1 MHILRAL
8 LVGLLLTMAAGM
20 AAIAAETEVDLELV
34 LAVDVSRSID
44 EVEAELQRR
53 GYLEALVDPRVVE
66 AIKAGPKGR
75 IAITYV
81 EWAGQHYQQ
90 TIIGWMLIDGPESAK
105 VFADKLAEAP
115 RVSESWTSISSAI
128 LYCAA
133 LFNNNGYDGKRR
145 VIDVSGDGRNNA
157 GPDMESSRAEVL
169 GRGITINGLPIMSDR
184 PNFGRPPDTELDIY
198 YEREVIGGPG
208 AFMVVARDFGD
219 FARAIRTKLIKEIS
233 GIDAPARGA
242 ADQAAR

>member
-1 MHILRAL
+1 MRLW
-8 LVGLLLTMAAGM
+8 LVRVFLFAVAIVMAPPQM
-20 AAIAAETEVDLELV
+20 PRAAELDVDLELI

-53 GYLEALVDPRVVE
+53 GYLEALVDPRVLE

-75 IAITYV
+75 IAIAYV

-90 TIIGWMLIDGPESAK
+90 TIIGWTLIDGPESAK
-105 VFADKLAEAP
+105 AFVAKLAVAP

-128 LYCAA
+128 IYCAV
-133 LFNNNGYDGKRR
+133 LFKDNGFDGKRR

-157 GPDMESSRAEVL
+157 GPDMAMAREEVL
-169 GRGITINGLPIMSDR
+169 ARGITINGLPIMSDR

-208 AFMVVARDFGD
+208 AFSVVARDFSD

-233 GIDAPARGA
+233 QRDPDSGV
-242 ADQAAR
+242 AAR